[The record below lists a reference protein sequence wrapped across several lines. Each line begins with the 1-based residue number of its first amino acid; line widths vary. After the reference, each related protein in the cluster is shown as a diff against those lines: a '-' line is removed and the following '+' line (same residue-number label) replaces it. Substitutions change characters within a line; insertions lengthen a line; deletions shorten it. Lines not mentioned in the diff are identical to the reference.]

1 MTEDDRATVEL
12 QLGNRYQI
20 VRTLG
25 EGAFG
30 AVYLA
35 RERDLHRLVAIKVLR
50 SDRAWSD
57 DERERLLREART
69 IANLSHPAV
78 VPLLAFGES
87 NGMVYMVMPY
97 VSGQTLA
104 DRLAHDEPFDAD
116 EVRRILIEIADALA
130 YVHGEG
136 VLHRDLKPENVLLE
150 RAGAVDDHIPP
161 RVRLIDFGVAAFPMR
176 DLGVNATR
184 ETWGTPHF
192 MAPEQMF
199 GEPELD
205 PRSEIYSLGV
215 LGFLLLGGRLP
226 FDATSPTER
235 LTQQRKGP
243 TYHSASARPMR
254 QRISS
259 ERSSVVLRT
268 TPSNAGAAR
277 GIFAIR

>member
-1 MTEDDRATVEL
+1 MNQDDRATVEE

-25 EGAFG
+25 AGAFG

-57 DERERLLREART
+57 AERERLVREART
-69 IANLSHPAV
+69 LANLSHPAV

-87 NGMVYMVMPY
+87 NGVVYMVMPY

-104 DRLAHDEPFDAD
+104 DRLTHDEPFDAD

-150 RAGAVDDHIPP
+150 RAGAVDDHMPL
-161 RVRLIDFGVAAFPMR
+161 RVRRVSHA
-176 DLGVNATR
+176 
-184 ETWGTPHF
+184 
-192 MAPEQMF
+192 
-199 GEPELD
+199 
-205 PRSEIYSLGV
+205 RS
-215 LGFLLLGGRLP
+215 R
-226 FDATSPTER
+226 
-235 LTQQRKGP
+235 
-243 TYHSASARPMR
+243 R
-254 QRISS
+254 QCH
-259 ERSSVVLRT
+259 
-268 TPSNAGAAR
+268 A
-277 GIFAIR
+277 

>member
-1 MTEDDRATVEL
+1 MTEDDRTTVER

-20 VRTLG
+20 VRVLG
-25 EGAFG
+25 AGAFG

-78 VPLLAFGES
+78 VPLLAFGKS

-97 VSGQTLA
+97 VTGQTLA
-104 DRLAHDEPFDAD
+104 DRLTHDEPFDAD
-116 EVRRILIEIADALA
+116 EVRRILIEVADALA
-130 YVHGEG
+130 YIHGEG
-136 VLHRDLKPENVLLE
+136 MLHRDLKPENVLLE
-150 RAGAVDDHIPP
+150 RAGAVDDHMPP

-176 DLGVNATR
+176 DPGVSATR
-184 ETWGTPHF
+184 ETWGTPQF
-192 MAPEQMF
+192 MAPEQLL
-199 GEPELD
+199 GEPELN

-215 LGFLLLGGRLP
+215 LGFLMLGGRLP

-235 LTQQRKGP
+235 LTQQQRGP
-243 TYHSASARPMR
+243 GIPLDICAPGAPPDLVAAIEKCLAFDPE
-254 QRISS
+254 QRW
-259 ERSSVVLRT
+259 
-268 TPSNAGAAR
+268 
-277 GIFAIR
+277 